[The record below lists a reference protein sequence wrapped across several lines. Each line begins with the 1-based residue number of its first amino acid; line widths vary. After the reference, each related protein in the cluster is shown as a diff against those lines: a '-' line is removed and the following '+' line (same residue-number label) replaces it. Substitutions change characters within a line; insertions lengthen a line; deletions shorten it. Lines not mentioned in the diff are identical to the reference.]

1 MMYQRVSRSDNHPDM
16 KKVIEYSF
24 EIIDEYEDSPLGKKV
39 ILVPTLEDY
48 HAVQGDLLIKGF
60 RNYQVICLIN
70 PTDYKPPVG
79 SVPYFLV
86 TDDYTAHCDPWGNG
100 CVYYFVKKDS

>member
-1 MMYQRVSRSDNHPDM
+1 MMYQLAYRSNLSQDL
-16 KKVIEYSF
+16 KEVIELPF
-24 EIIDEYEDSPLGKKV
+24 EILEENEVGKRV

-48 HAVQGDLLIKGF
+48 HTVQGDLFLKGF

-79 SVPYFLV
+79 RVPYFLV
-86 TDDYTAHCDPWGNG
+86 TDGYTAHCDPWGNG